1 MHMDTDV
8 DIGLNRVN
16 PDTDVD
22 IGSNPSIYPYLG

>member
-1 MHMDTDV
+1 MDTDV